1 MGVSTIKGLCRIVK
15 KNSCFSGHTVHS
27 VILNL
32 GFNLFGNNEEFKK
45 LSSLLTQCSL
55 RGADTGFSGFINI
68 SETISF
74 FIRHRK
80 DIINHMEQ
88 TAADCGMDIISMVQ
102 NFGIFKNSD
111 KPSISDVGKAL
122 WDKSQIYIKYFNLY
136 NVFSWYAL
144 EEIAHTWQ
152 RYLENNPAV
161 VESLLAKKSYCPEFS
176 LDSKKEL

>member
-1 MGVSTIKGLCRIVK
+1 MGVSTIKGLYRIVK
-15 KNSCFSGHTVHS
+15 KNSCFSGRTIHS
-27 VILNL
+27 VILSL
-32 GFNLFGNNEEFKK
+32 GFNLFDKEEQFKK
-45 LSSLLTQCSL
+45 LSSILTQCSL

-88 TAADCGMDIISMVQ
+88 TAADCGIDIISMVQ
-102 NFGIFKNSD
+102 GFGIFKDTN
-111 KPSISDVGKAL
+111 KPTISDVGKAL
-122 WDKSQIYIKYFNLY
+122 WDKSQVYIKYFDLY

-152 RYLENNPAV
+152 RYLEEHPAV
-161 VESLLAKKSYCPEFS
+161 VESLLA
-176 LDSKKEL
+176 